1 LIPFYGRKIQI
12 EVLVTKESSLQQL
25 LKSQI
30 FHFSRL
36 NIAGIDNEPVT
47 RFHGSDMIEQETCL
61 FHRDVSSGDQ
71 YLEILHETVSR
82 AMAEK
87 TAMPIVRFADGEY
100 AFYRHSL
107 DCNGLYRQAE
117 SSAAIRRVMPGHVE
131 AMRMLARRGR
141 LAPLVFPGNTRKKER
156 SLLSFLRKSKN
167 DDSAIGFL
175 DFLAANGI
183 GLTGENYIPFYAVYA
198 YLVTARFASL
208 LDGKSVCVVNSDFDE
223 NACRSWFLQFSSAPR
238 ISHAPIAAEYVAT
251 RWDSMR
257 EGVLAAIPQGVDLC
271 IVGAGVGALQVCVDA
286 AVRFSVPAIDA
297 GHVMNMMNGRVDKS
311 GGPRLYTIRKTNQP

>member
-1 LIPFYGRKIQI
+1 
-12 EVLVTKESSLQQL
+12 
-25 LKSQI
+25 
-30 FHFSRL
+30 
-36 NIAGIDNEPVT
+36 
-47 RFHGSDMIEQETCL
+47 MIEQETCL

-71 YLEILHETVSR
+71 YVETLHTTVER

-117 SSAAIRRVMPGHVE
+117 DAAAIRRVMPGHLE
-131 AMRMLARRGR
+131 AMRTLARRGR
-141 LAPLVFPGNTRKKER
+141 IAPLVFPGNTRKKAR
-156 SLLSFLRKSKN
+156 GLFSFLRKSH
-167 DDSAIGFL
+167 DDSALGFL
-175 DFLAANGI
+175 AFLAANGI
-183 GLTGENYIPFYAVYA
+183 ELTGDNYVPFYAVYA
-198 YLVTARFASL
+198 YLASGRFASL

-223 NACRSWFLQFSSAPR
+223 GACRSWFRQFSSRPR

-257 EGVLAAIPQGVDLC
+257 EGVLAAVPPGVDVC
-271 IVGAGVGALQVCVDA
+271 IVGAGVGALQVCVDIA
-286 AVRFSVPAIDA
+286 DRFSAIAVDA

-311 GGPRLYTIRKTNQP
+311 GGPRLYTLWKDTRA